1 MAVQSRD
8 PINALYVDIRR
19 YVQINSSRDA
29 FSTTIS
35 IDIKSSVNRF
45 FTDLFPLVYH
55 HAVMSGQSKDF
66 TFEYKSCLKKTTAD
80 VQPLGDIPRQIGQA
94 LSKSLDAT
102 RLLLQALSVG
112 SEVLN
117 ITESL
122 LVEENSKTNSAC
134 HDALL
139 KMTHCPKCKG
149 LAGNSKPCSGYC
161 LNVLRG
167 CLTKYVAE
175 LDSPWNGYVEGVER
189 LVNAV
194 KQHNNE
200 AGVNADVVIRGLD
213 TRISEAIM
221 YTIGKGKEI
230 ENRVSTVLVL
240 PGFSIT
246 WRVVFV
252 EINISGWCFP
262 DEGALIKAVKEG
274 NEKLLTIK
282 NLNVGDMCNL

>member
-8 PINALYVDIRR
+8 PISALYLDIRR
-19 YVQINSSRDA
+19 YVQINSTRDA
-29 FSTTIS
+29 FSITS
-35 IDIKSSVNRF
+35 IDIKSSVTRF

-55 HAVMSGQSKDF
+55 HAVLNGQPKDF
-66 TFEYKSCLKKTTAD
+66 SFEYKSCLKKTTAD
-80 VQPLGDIPRQIGQA
+80 VQPLGDIPRQIAQT

-122 LVEENSKTNSAC
+122 LVEENSKMNSAC

-175 LDSPWNGYVEGVER
+175 LDLPWNGYVESVER

-200 AGVNADVVIRGLD
+200 VGVNADAVIRGLD

-221 YTIGKGKEI
+221 YTMGKGKEI
-230 ENRVSTVLVL
+230 ENRVSI
-240 PGFSIT
+240 F
-246 WRVVFV
+246 
-252 EINISGWCFP
+252 ISYF
-262 DEGALIKAVKEG
+262 
-274 NEKLLTIK
+274 
-282 NLNVGDMCNL
+282 